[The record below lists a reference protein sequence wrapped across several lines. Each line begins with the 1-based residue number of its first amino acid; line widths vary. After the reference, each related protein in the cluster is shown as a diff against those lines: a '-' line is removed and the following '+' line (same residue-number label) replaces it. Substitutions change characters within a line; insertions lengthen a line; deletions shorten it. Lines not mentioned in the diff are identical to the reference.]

1 MQLTFTSEHHAG
13 ISNIYYCKSYNCEC
27 PREFQY
33 APEKILHPIE
43 IRSEVYG
50 EGCRVWRWKVT
61 RMLLPPWI
69 AKGRLRF
76 PTRRKCSPAVR
87 SSRHA
92 FCSSNLFHF
101 LYIEMRCEISSRGTN
116 VMPYKSEYIRT
127 YVEKYSYFQKDWQS
141 ISNQCNGKRLNNRY
155 SNIIISNI
163 LKNVF
168 ILTEY
173 IKTNVMKNS
182 LIIGIAI

>member
-1 MQLTFTSEHHAG
+1 MRLWPDYKYSRDRIFSTGMPFNTLNTNTRYAAHIYVRTRRPG
-13 ISNIYYCKSYNCEC
+13 ISYICDCKSYNCEC

-43 IRSEVYG
+43 IRSTVRGGGEGGG

-92 FCSSNLFHF
+92 FCSSNLFYF
-101 LYIEMRCEISSRGTN
+101 LYRNAMRNLIERHERNTI
-116 VMPYKSEYIRT
+116 
-127 YVEKYSYFQKDWQS
+127 
-141 ISNQCNGKRLNNRY
+141 
-155 SNIIISNI
+155 
-163 LKNVF
+163 
-168 ILTEY
+168 
-173 IKTNVMKNS
+173 
-182 LIIGIAI
+182 